1 MSIIG
6 LKSTSCRRW
15 IKYNLSIASNT
26 KEKGEGVRG
35 EKNKQTKKK
44 STQGDN
50 SITRAHDSGTDAQI
64 TLQILVQSSRSCQIS
79 HYFKQWKIDS
89 EALAK

>member
-26 KEKGEGVRG
+26 KEKGEGVRRG
-35 EKNKQTKKK
+35 KTKQKK

>member
-35 EKNKQTKKK
+35 EKNKQKKK
-44 STQGDN
+44 AHKG
-50 SITRAHDSGTDAQI
+50 ITALPGPM
-64 TLQILVQSSRSCQIS
+64 ILEQMHRS
-79 HYFKQWKIDS
+79 HFRF
-89 EALAK
+89 